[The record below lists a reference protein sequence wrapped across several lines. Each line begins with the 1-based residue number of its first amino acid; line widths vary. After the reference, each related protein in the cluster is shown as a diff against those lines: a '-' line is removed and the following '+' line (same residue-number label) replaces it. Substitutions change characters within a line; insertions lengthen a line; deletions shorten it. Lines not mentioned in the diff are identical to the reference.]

1 MSGSPVV
8 AQLADFAEIVKPQE
22 RLAPFTLLKIGGPAE
37 ALVRPRNVAELS
49 AVLKRCMNA
58 KIPYRI
64 LGGGGNVLVPDDG
77 ISGVVVRLS
86 APAFAEVTVDGKR
99 VRAGCGA
106 SLSSV
111 ISHAARHNLA
121 GLEALVGFTGTVGGA
136 LRLNAGDRS
145 SDIGQFVRLVEV
157 LDLRANLQVHEHEEL
172 RFSVGASNYD
182 DPVLLS
188 AEFQLETDRSD
199 AIVKRLRKAWIQH
212 SGTHPH
218 SFQCASRIFRNPAGL
233 NAATLVEQCGLVG
246 QRVGGAV
253 VSDRNANYV
262 VAEPNTSARD
272 VHRLIDLVR
281 AKVEE
286 RFHLELDLAIAIW

>member
-1 MSGSPVV
+1 MAGSPVV

-37 ALVRPRNVAELS
+37 ALVQPRAVVELS
-49 AVLKRCMNA
+49 AVLKLCMKA

-64 LGGGGNVLVPDDG
+64 LGGGGNVLVPDEG
-77 ISGVVVRLS
+77 VAGVVVRLS
-86 APAFAEVTVDGKR
+86 APAFADVTVHGKR

-111 ISHAARHNLA
+111 ISQAARHNLA
-121 GLEALVGFTGTVGGA
+121 GLEALVGFPGTVGGA

-145 SDIGQFVRLVEV
+145 SDIGQFVRKVEV
-157 LDLRANLQVHEHEEL
+157 LDLRADLQIHEHDEL
-172 RFSVGASNYD
+172 RFSVGASNRD

-188 AEFQLETDRSD
+188 AEFQLESDRSD
-199 AIVKRLRKAWIQH
+199 DIVKRLQKAWIQH
-212 SGTHPH
+212 SRTHPH
-218 SFQCASRIFRNPAGL
+218 SFQCASRVFRNPPGL
-233 NAATLVEQCGLVG
+233 NAATLIDQCGLVG
-246 QRVGGAV
+246 QRVGGAQI
-253 VSDRNANYV
+253 SDRNANYV
-262 VAEPNTSARD
+262 IAEPGTSARD